1 MRRLIFTAL
10 FAVAAPSFAIA
21 DSAAAVTPI
30 PFDKFSQLA
39 EKRDV
44 TIDEKTKASILALGG
59 ETASKEVAH
68 VAKLL
73 RDGAE
78 AISLKELAPVLSGDG
93 VQPIAS
99 TMRRH
104 DDPIVR
110 FYANLVLASSGDT
123 ESSNVIHGI
132 IHDES
137 LALTDMQMIRTWCDG
152 VGIRAA
158 DDDAKKI
165 LEHLTAASRKEP
177 KLKKGDIAPDF
188 SVNTTDGI
196 TLSSAK
202 LRGKVIVL
210 HFWATS
216 CGPCLGQMPSHI
228 AALAK
233 HDKKEVEIVF
243 VSLDDDEKEFQSTV
257 EKYKMPFNNVR
268 DARGWGGD
276 LTRAFGVNYMP
287 FDVIIDGH
295 GKIASN
301 TIDDITELLSKLPA
315 R

>member
-1 MRRLIFTAL
+1 MLRLIFAAM
-10 FAVAAPSFAIA
+10 FAVASPTFASA
-21 DSAAAVTPI
+21 DSAADVAPF
-30 PFDKFSQLA
+30 PFDKFTQLA
-39 EKRDV
+39 ENRV
-44 TIDEKTKASILALGG
+44 VPIDEKTKTSILAIDGD
-59 ETASKEVAH
+59 TASKEVAH

-78 AISLKELAPVLSGDG
+78 AVSLKELAPVLASDG
-93 VQPIAS
+93 VQAIAS

-104 DDPIVR
+104 DDPVVR
-110 FYANLVLASSGDT
+110 FFASLVLASSGDS
-123 ESSNVIHGI
+123 ESANLIHGI

-137 LALTDMQMIRTWCDG
+137 LTLTDKQMIRTWCDG

-165 LEHLTAASRKEP
+165 LEHLTTASRKEP
-177 KLKKGDIAPDF
+177 KLKKGDTAPDF
-188 SVNTTDGI
+188 TVTTTAGI
-196 TLSSAK
+196 AITSAK
-202 LRGKVIVL
+202 LRGKVVVL

-233 HDKKEVEIVF
+233 HDNREVEVVF
-243 VSLDDDEKEFQSTV
+243 VSLDDDEKEFESTV
-257 EKYKMPFNNVR
+257 EKFKMPFNNVR

-276 LTRAFGVNYMP
+276 LTRAFGVNFMP
-287 FDVIIDGH
+287 FDVIIDGE
-295 GKIASN
+295 GRIASN
-301 TIDDITELLSKLPA
+301 SINDIPEVLSNLPA